1 VNQSKEVLMKSET
14 RAFLGRLLETAS
26 PSGFEVEAARVWR
39 AEAET
44 FADEVS
50 VDSNGTSYAR
60 LKGSGPKVMIEGHI
74 DEIGVMV
81 THIDDNGFL
90 WFSAIGGWDDQV
102 LVGQRIRVLAEA
114 GPIVGVIGKKP
125 RHQMTEEDMN
135 KVSKIRTL
143 WIDIGAKDGDDARS
157 RVSIGDPGII
167 EQPLLELGD
176 DLIACRGLDNR
187 VGAFVALEALR
198 YLSTGERPA
207 ADVWA
212 VATNQEEITFGGAR
226 TSAFGLEPDV
236 AIAIDVTHATD
247 HPDADVRGNGLCKLG
262 GGPTLARGSAVHP
275 GVNRRLVE
283 AARDEGI
290 PYTLEATP
298 RSTGTDADAIAY
310 ARSGVPTGIVSIPN
324 RYMHSPSEIVSLS
337 DLDNC
342 SKLIAAFTL
351 RLGTEPDFRRV

>member
-1 VNQSKEVLMKSET
+1 MNDEIKG
-14 RAFLGRLLETAS
+14 FLRKLLGTAS
-26 PSGFEVEAARVWR
+26 PSGFEFEAGRVWR

-50 VDSNGTSYAR
+50 VDSNGTSFAR
-60 LKGSGPKVMIEGHI
+60 LKGDGPKVMVEGHI

-81 THIDDNGFL
+81 THIDDSGFL

-102 LVGQRIRVLAEA
+102 LVGQRIRILAEG
-114 GPIVGVIGKKP
+114 GPIVGVVGKKP
-125 RHQMTEEDMN
+125 RHQMNEDDMN
-135 KVSKIRTL
+135 KVSKIKTL

-157 RVSIGDPGII
+157 RVSIGDPGVI
-167 EQPLLELGD
+167 EQPLIELGD

-198 YLSTGERPA
+198 YLSQDERPA

-212 VATNQEEITFGGAR
+212 VAPSQEEITFGGAR
-226 TSAFGLEPDV
+226 TSTFGLEPDV

-262 GGPTLARGSAVHP
+262 GGPALARGSAVHP
-275 GVNRRLVE
+275 AVNRRLVE
-283 AARDEGI
+283 AAQAEEI
-290 PYTLEATP
+290 PYILEATP

-310 ARSGVPTGIVSIPN
+310 ARDGVPTGIVSIPN

-342 SKLIAAFTL
+342 ARLIAAFTR
-351 RLGTEPDFRRV
+351 RLGAEPDFIRT

>member
-1 VNQSKEVLMKSET
+1 MNEDTK
-14 RAFLGRLLETAS
+14 AFLRRLLETAS

-39 AEAET
+39 AEAES

-50 VDSNGTSYAR
+50 VDSNGTSFAR
-60 LKGSGPKVMIEGHI
+60 LKGDGPRVMVEGHI
-74 DEIGVMV
+74 DEIGVMI
-81 THIDDNGFL
+81 THIDDDGYL

-102 LVGQRIRVLAEA
+102 LIGQRIRVLTES

-125 RHQMTEEDMN
+125 RHQLTDEDLN

-157 RVSIGDPGII
+157 RVSIGDPGVI
-167 EQPLLELGD
+167 EQPLLELGE

-198 YLSTGERPA
+198 YLSQGDRPA

-212 VATNQEEITFGGAR
+212 VAPSQEEITFGGAT

-262 GGPTLARGSAVHP
+262 GGPALARGSAVHP
-275 GVNRRLVE
+275 GVNRMLVD
-283 AARDEGI
+283 AAKAEGI
-290 PYTLEATP
+290 SYTLEATP
-298 RSTGTDADAIAY
+298 RRTGTDADAIAY
-310 ARSGVPTGIVSIPN
+310 ARAGVPTGIVSIPN

-342 SKLIAAFTL
+342 ARLIAAFTR
-351 RLGTEPDFRRV
+351 RLDAQPDFRRT

>member
-1 VNQSKEVLMKSET
+1 MNEDTKN
-14 RAFLGRLLETAS
+14 FLRRLLETAS
-26 PSGFEVEAARVWR
+26 PSGFEIEAARVWR

-50 VDSNGTSYAR
+50 VDSNGTSFAR
-60 LKGSGPKVMIEGHI
+60 LKGDGPKVMVEGHI

-81 THIDDNGFL
+81 THIDDSGFL

-102 LVGQRIRVLAEA
+102 LIGQRIRILAEG

-125 RHQMTEEDMN
+125 RHQLTEDDMN

-157 RVSIGDPGII
+157 RVSIGDPGVI
-167 EQPLLELGD
+167 EQPLIELGD

-198 YLSTGERPA
+198 YLSQGDRPA

-212 VATNQEEITFGGAR
+212 VAPSQEEITFGGAT
-226 TSAFGLEPDV
+226 TSTFELEPDV

-247 HPDADVRGNGLCKLG
+247 HPDADVRGNGLCKIG
-262 GGPTLARGSAVHP
+262 GGPALARGSAVHP

-283 AARDEGI
+283 AAQAEGI
-290 PYTLEATP
+290 PYILEATP

-310 ARSGVPTGIVSIPN
+310 ARAGVPTGIVSIPN

-342 SKLIAAFTL
+342 ARLIAAFTR
-351 RLGTEPDFRRV
+351 RLGSAPDFRRA

>member
-1 VNQSKEVLMKSET
+1 MNEDTKN
-14 RAFLGRLLETAS
+14 FLRRLLETAS
-26 PSGFEVEAARVWR
+26 PSGFEIEAARVWR

-50 VDSNGTSYAR
+50 VDSNGTSFAR
-60 LKGSGPKVMIEGHI
+60 LKGDGPKVMVEGHI

-81 THIDDNGFL
+81 THIDDSGFL

-102 LVGQRIRVLAEA
+102 LIGQRIRILAEG

-125 RHQMTEEDMN
+125 RHQLTEDDMN

-157 RVSIGDPGII
+157 RVSIGDPGVI
-167 EQPLLELGD
+167 EQPLIELGD

-198 YLSTGERPA
+198 YLSQGDRPA

-212 VATNQEEITFGGAR
+212 VAPSQEEITFGGAT
-226 TSAFGLEPDV
+226 TSTFALEPDV

-247 HPDADVRGNGLCKLG
+247 HPDADVRGNGLCKIG
-262 GGPTLARGSAVHP
+262 GGPALARGSAVHP

-283 AARDEGI
+283 AAQAEGI
-290 PYTLEATP
+290 PYILEATP

-310 ARSGVPTGIVSIPN
+310 ARAGVPTGIVSIPN

-342 SKLIAAFTL
+342 ARLIAAFTR
-351 RLGTEPDFRRV
+351 RLGSAPDFRRA

>member
-1 VNQSKEVLMKSET
+1 MSDDT
-14 RAFLGRLLETAS
+14 RSFLRRLLETAS

-39 AEAET
+39 TEAES

-50 VDSNGTSYAR
+50 VDSNGTSFAR
-60 LKGSGPKVMIEGHI
+60 LKGDGPRVMIEGHI

-81 THIDDNGFL
+81 THIDDNGFI

-102 LVGQRIRVLAEA
+102 LIGQRIRILAEG

-125 RHQMTEEDMN
+125 RHQLTDEDLN

-157 RVSIGDPGII
+157 RVSIGDPGVI
-167 EQPLLELGD
+167 EQPILELGD
-176 DLIACRGLDNR
+176 DLIACRGIDNR
-187 VGAFVALEALR
+187 VGALIALEALR
-198 YLSTGERPA
+198 LLSQGERPA

-212 VATNQEEITFGGAR
+212 VAPTQEEITFGGAR

-262 GGPTLARGSAVHP
+262 GGPALARGSAVHP
-275 GVNRRLVE
+275 GVQRMLVE
-283 AARDEGI
+283 AAKAEGI
-290 PYTLEATP
+290 TYTLEATP

-310 ARSGVPTGIVSIPN
+310 ARAGVPTGIVSIPN
-324 RYMHSPSEIVSLS
+324 RYMHSPSEIISLS
-337 DLDNC
+337 DIDSC
-342 SKLIAAFTL
+342 ASLIAAFTR
-351 RLGTEPDFRRV
+351 RLDASPDFRRT

>member
-1 VNQSKEVLMKSET
+1 MNDDR
-14 RAFLGRLLETAS
+14 RAFLRRLLQTAS

-39 AEAET
+39 LEAET

-50 VDSNGTSYAR
+50 VDSNGTSFAR
-60 LKGSGPKVMIEGHI
+60 LKGNGSKVMIEGHI

-114 GPIVGVIGKKP
+114 GPIVGVVGKKP
-125 RHQMTEEDMN
+125 RHQMTEDDMN

-143 WIDIGAKDGDDARS
+143 WIDIGAQDGDDARS
-157 RVSIGDPGII
+157 RVSIGDAGVI
-167 EQPLLELGD
+167 EQPLLELGA

-187 VGAFVALEALR
+187 VGAVIALEALR
-198 YLSTGERPA
+198 YLSQAERPA

-212 VATNQEEITFGGAR
+212 AAPSQEEIGFGGAR

-262 GGPTLARGSAVHP
+262 GGPALARGSAVHP
-275 GVNRRLVE
+275 EVNRRLVE
-283 AARDEGI
+283 AARAEGI
-290 PYTLEATP
+290 AYTLEATP

-310 ARSGVPTGIVSIPN
+310 ARAGVPTGIVSIPN
-324 RYMHSPSEIVSLS
+324 RYMHSPSEMISLT
-337 DLDNC
+337 DLDSC
-342 SKLIAAFTL
+342 ARLIAAFTR
-351 RLGTEPDFRRV
+351 RLGPELDFRRT